1 MSAYGVFQISGFDV
15 TSTPSRSA
23 RRPAT
28 GPGLWATAL
37 GLCLLALVFRTG
49 LLTSSAQFDELYHL
63 LGARGWIETGRPA
76 ILDGEYTRTG
86 WFTFAI
92 AALFEATGRD
102 SLLIGRL
109 FSLPPGILA
118 APVLFVWLQARA
130 GWAAGIGAGLLA
142 VFWPQGIIEAQTLRF
157 YSWHSFTFLLG
168 AIAAFEAALATAPR
182 TRLLWAA
189 GAALCLAVA
198 FYLQITTAIG
208 LAGIL
213 VWLAGALLLPA
224 ILVRRHPRAI
234 LAGIALLGVALAAL
248 AQATGVLGT
257 LWHTYRWTPLWL
269 ADKQNDVMFYHGVLV
284 TMYPTLW
291 PLFPLAAIVA
301 MGRHARLASFCLV
314 VFGAILVGQTFGG
327 MKTERYLSYGMPF
340 FFAVWG
346 LAAAAIVPLLG
357 RLAAGAAREVDPTRG
372 RLVLPALVLA
382 ALFAALTNPFFER
395 SIDALRGRT
404 NSPLPDE
411 NWDGVA
417 ASLGDWSEL
426 PFRITM
432 RELQTIAELGDY
444 DLLYGPS
451 RLTELPSQTSFAI
464 DPRTGRPVIGETE
477 TLARVLDCVPE
488 GLFLTSEN
496 SWFRQGAMQALGPVF
511 AANGRAIETRFGD
524 SVFALRWQGGGTGD
538 PAACAALPI

>member
-1 MSAYGVFQISGFDV
+1 MAFSRSPGFHV
-15 TSTPSRSA
+15 TSTPSRFPS
-23 RRPAT
+23 RPAA
-28 GPGLWATAL
+28 GLGLWATAL

-49 LLTSSAQFDELYHL
+49 LLDSSAQFDELYHL
-63 LGARGWIETGRPA
+63 LGARGWLETGRPS
-76 ILDGEYTRTG
+76 ILDGEYTRTSG
-86 WFTFAI
+86 FTFAI
-92 AALFEATGRD
+92 ATLFEATGRD
-102 SLLIGRL
+102 TLFVGRL
-109 FSLPPGILA
+109 FSVLPGILV
-118 APVLFVWLQARA
+118 APVLFLWLQARA
-130 GWAAGIGAGLLA
+130 GWAAGLGAGFLA

-168 AIAAFEAALATAPR
+168 AIAIFEAALATAPR
-182 TRLLWAA
+182 ARLLWAA
-189 GAALCLAVA
+189 GAGLSLAVA

-208 LAGIL
+208 LAGML
-213 VWLAGALLLPA
+213 AWLFGAFFLPA
-224 ILVRRHPRAI
+224 ILVQRRPWAI
-234 LAGIALLGVALAAL
+234 LAGITLLGIALVAL
-248 AQATGVLGT
+248 AQATGILGT

-314 VFGAILVGQTFGG
+314 VFGAIFVGQTFGG
-327 MKTERYLSYGMPF
+327 MKTERYISYGMPF
-340 FFAVWG
+340 FFALWG

-357 RLAAGAAREVDPTRG
+357 RLAARAAREVDPTRG
-372 RLVLPALVLA
+372 RLVLPALILA
-382 ALFAALTNPFFER
+382 TLFAALTNPFFER
-395 SIDALRGRT
+395 SIDALRGNT

-417 ASLGDWSEL
+417 TSLGAWTEL

-451 RLTELPSQTSFAI
+451 RLTELPEQTPFAI
-464 DPRTGRPVIGETE
+464 DPRTGRPVIGESE

-488 GLFLTSEN
+488 GLFVTSEN
-496 SWFRQGAMQALGPVF
+496 SWFRLGARQALEPVF
-511 AANGRAIETRFGD
+511 AANGREIETRSID
-524 SVFALRWQGGGTGD
+524 SVFALRWRGGEVGD
-538 PAACAALPI
+538 PAACAVLPI